1 LHRRDI
7 FPFALGRAALALSGT
22 RPSLF
27 APDRLHELVQANLSF
42 REAVEEIYLLPAG
55 SACALPTAPSSALGV
70 AAHALTPLIQQR
82 LVSAV
87 SHARPI

>member
-1 LHRRDI
+1 VHPDLLVGTSAGAI
-7 FPFALGRAALALSGT
+7 NAAYLAGHGMS
-22 RPSLF
+22 PQSLQ
-27 APDRLHELVQANLSF
+27 E
-42 REAVEEIYLLPAG
+42 LLPAG
-55 SACALPTAPSSALGV
+55 SACALPTAPSSAFGV